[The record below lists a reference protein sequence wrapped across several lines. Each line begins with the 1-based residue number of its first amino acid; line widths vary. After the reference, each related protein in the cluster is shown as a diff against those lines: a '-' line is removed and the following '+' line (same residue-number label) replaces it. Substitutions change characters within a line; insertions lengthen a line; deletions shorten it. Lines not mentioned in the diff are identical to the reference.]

1 VQVFIG
7 VIAVNLRL
15 IVAVV
20 VALALAGCGG
30 EELFE
35 LPPPLLPV
43 KTIVVSENGYGIR
56 TFPGR
61 VEASRRAELA
71 FRVPGKLAQIRVAE
85 GESVARGEIIAELD
99 PTDYQ
104 IAVDNARAEFERA
117 QADFKRAGELVK
129 QGHISRRQY
138 DRDEKQFKQTRA
150 TLRQAE
156 LNLSYCLLKSPFDG
170 VVARRRVENFEEV
183 AAKQEI
189 FSLRDLSLLEI
200 RIDLPENVVRVA
212 ERGGDGEVGMTASFP
227 LAGSQRYDLQVKE
240 ISTQADPKTQTFE
253 VKFTLPNPEGVN
265 LLSGMTAL
273 VEIDLRSVS
282 ASGRVVSLPAS
293 ALDSSSTRPQIW
305 LFDPEL
311 ETVMPRPVELA
322 HSETS
327 QLRVRS
333 GLAEGDRVVVAGVPS
348 LIEGMD
354 VYELP
359 HTEQAEY

>member
-1 VQVFIG
+1 M
-7 VIAVNLRL
+7 IAVNIRFIAGIL
-15 IVAVV
+15 
-20 VALALAGCGG
+20 LAFCLTGCGS
-30 EELFE
+30 EEFVE

-43 KTIVVSENGYGIR
+43 KTILVSENGYGVR

-61 VEASRRAELA
+61 VEASRRAELS

-85 GESVARGEIIAELD
+85 GESVARGDIIAELD
-99 PTDYQ
+99 PTDYE
-104 IAVDNARAEFERA
+104 IALEKARAEFERA
-117 QADFKRAGELVK
+117 QSDFKRAGKLVK

-150 TLRQAE
+150 TMRQAE

-170 VVARRRVENFEEV
+170 ELARRRVENFEEV

-227 LAGSQRYDLQVKE
+227 LAGPQHYELQVKE
-240 ISTQADPKTQTFE
+240 ISTRADPKTQTFE
-253 VKFTLPNPEGVN
+253 VKFVLPNPDGVN

-273 VEIDLRSVS
+273 VEIDLRSVHT
-282 ASGRVVSLPAS
+282 SGRVVTLPAS
-293 ALDSSSTRPQIW
+293 ALDQSAAQPMVW

-311 ETVMPRPVELA
+311 ETVVPRPVELA
-322 HSETS
+322 QSQTS
-327 QLRVRS
+327 QLRVRA

-348 LIEGMD
+348 LHEGMD

-359 HTEQAEY
+359 HSEQAEY